1 MEIFEDPPPKCWR
14 SDRGGLEGKIVSKNY
29 GQTRAT
35 LRKSENPFTEKHYS
49 KSGEES
55 LARGFLKTECLKSI
69 RFWTFDG
76 VRPLL
81 DKGILQKYHT
91 SSSVLTIFVT
101 PPITPHQGDFNKTSF
116 SNILFLIKN
125 QQSAYFLRE
134 VFQKV
139 VFFLEFTKKL
149 SYFRV
154 LLFGKSSCWGVIG
167 GVSKIINILG
177 WFQCFL
183 QKTLASESSNMLKS
197 SK

>member
-1 MEIFEDPPPKCWR
+1 MIRKQLSNKWRFSRTPPKCWR

-35 LRKSENPFTEKHYS
+35 LRKSENPFTEQHYW

-101 PPITPHQGDFNKTSF
+101 PRSLPIKGISIKPHFQTFYFWLKINKVHISF
-116 SNILFLIKN
+116 AK
-125 QQSAYFLRE
+125 YFKRLC
-134 VFQKV
+134 
-139 VFFLEFTKKL
+139 FFL
-149 SYFRV
+149 S
-154 LLFGKSSCWGVIG
+154 LLRNYHILESCFSGNPLAGEWLGGSQKS
-167 GVSKIINILG
+167 
-177 WFQCFL
+177 
-183 QKTLASESSNMLKS
+183 
-197 SK
+197 